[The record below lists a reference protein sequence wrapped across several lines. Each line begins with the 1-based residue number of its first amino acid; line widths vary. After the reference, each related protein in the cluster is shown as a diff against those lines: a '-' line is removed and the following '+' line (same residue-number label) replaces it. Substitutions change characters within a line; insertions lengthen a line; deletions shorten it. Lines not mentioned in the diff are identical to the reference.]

1 MNIFEQAK
9 EFDADYLDANTG
21 YIYRIQD
28 YNRAKKLGLPAIGI
42 SVYDLDG
49 NFIGIVKET

>member
-28 YNRAKKLGLPAIGI
+28 YNRAKKLGLPVIGI